1 VDIRDKIH
9 LILAKIFSKKN
20 KKIYIIF
27 SILFLSSFIFVHG
40 AYASLGS
47 IIADLLSYLFE
58 IIASLTVDIANVFIT
73 IFSSVIQGT
82 GYFVSGSVTDTVW
95 TFVRDI
101 VNMTF
106 IIAML
111 ITAVYKMIGK
121 EDSLAQKKFTQ
132 QIIYI
137 LIGAFKFLLC

>member
-1 VDIRDKIH
+1 M
-9 LILAKIFSKKN
+9 
-20 KKIYIIF
+20 YIE
-27 SILFLSSFIFVHG
+27 H
-40 AYASLGS
+40 ASLGS
-47 IIADLLSYLFE
+47 IITDLLSYLFE
-58 IIASLTVDIANVFIT
+58 IIASLTVDVANVFIT

-82 GYFVSGSVTDTVW
+82 GYFVSGSVADTVW

-137 LIGAFKFLLC
+137 LIGAFIINFSKVIFGAIVDLTNFNFNDFCKFISRLC